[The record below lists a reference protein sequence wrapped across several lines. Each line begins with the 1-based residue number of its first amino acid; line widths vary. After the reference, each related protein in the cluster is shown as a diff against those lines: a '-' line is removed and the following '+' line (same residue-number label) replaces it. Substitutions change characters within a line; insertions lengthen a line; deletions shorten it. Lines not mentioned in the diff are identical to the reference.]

1 MTPEQDLFEAASE
14 YQLESLTAAQK
25 ETLRQA
31 VAKVVCIAAEK
42 GISVEKMI
50 ELLRSGLT
58 VSELLKYLAARGGNT
73 A

>member
-1 MTPEQDLFEAASE
+1 MTPEQHLLEAASHN
-14 YQLESLTAAQK
+14 QFESLTAAQK

-31 VAKVVCIAAEK
+31 VAKVVGIAAEK
-42 GISVEKMI
+42 GITIEKMI

-58 VSELLKYLAARGGNT
+58 VSELLKYLAARSGNT